1 MLKKFFVL
9 VLALITTISVPST
22 QSKAYGQ
29 VGSGRLN
36 IAISDGQ
43 ITLSLSTTGSEI
55 MDQLGVEQDSQTRVA
70 IAVSRLSDPLELFRM
85 ADSARCF
92 ATSANVTLPGK
103 RFGVIS
109 DKGGERDQVKNS
121 EFHADY
127 EIRCQ
132 NMDALREIEFR
143 YFDRFPSAK
152 TLAVK
157 ITEAEGISTQQVTR
171 TTPVL
176 SVAPAR

>member
-1 MLKKFFVL
+1 M
-9 VLALITTISVPST
+9 ITTISVPST